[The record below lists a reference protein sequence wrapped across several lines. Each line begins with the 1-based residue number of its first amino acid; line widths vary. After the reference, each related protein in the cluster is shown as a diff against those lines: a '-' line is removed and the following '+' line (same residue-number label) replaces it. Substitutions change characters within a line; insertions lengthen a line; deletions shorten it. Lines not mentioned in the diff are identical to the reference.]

1 MAARRTL
8 DFDRVGVWWAAI
20 DTEWSHNGYHDLLL
34 GGGVLAGVLFFGVVV
49 FGVRS
54 LDQIANVRV
63 ATPRFLVIGFVLAAA
78 TQESFFVGSHFLWA
92 MLIAALFASVNE
104 QNARH

>member
-1 MAARRTL
+1 M
-8 DFDRVGVWWAAI
+8 
-20 DTEWSHNGYHDLLL
+20 L
-34 GGGVLAGVLFFGVVV
+34 GGCVLAGVLFFGVVV

-54 LDQIANVRV
+54 LDQIANVRI

-78 TQESFFVGSHFLWA
+78 TQESFFIGSHFLWA
-92 MLIAALFASVNE
+92 MLIAALFAGSATRVDESVDSAANYSVNNSVNE